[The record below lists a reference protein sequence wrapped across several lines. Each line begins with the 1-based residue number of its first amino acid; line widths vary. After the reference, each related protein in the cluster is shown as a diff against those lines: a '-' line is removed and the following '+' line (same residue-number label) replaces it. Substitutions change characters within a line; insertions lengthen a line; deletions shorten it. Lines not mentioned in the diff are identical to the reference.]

1 MKTGR
6 SFRLFPRCFPP
17 FSAFFPGAVCLP
29 WLYFHKTDGH
39 PFQGS
44 RGTDGT
50 LPVPGRQIQ
59 RRTRPDIPVVFEADA
74 AHRVDRA
81 VCVGSGALNRVR
93 RKGGTACCPLLHTNW
108 TTSKTA
114 EYAAISFFS

>member
-1 MKTGR
+1 MKTSR

-17 FSAFFPGAVCLP
+17 FCAFLPGAVCLH
-29 WLYFHKTDGH
+29 WLYFHKTDSL

-50 LPVPGRQIQ
+50 LPVPSGQIQ

-74 AHRVDRA
+74 AHWVDRA
-81 VCVGSGALNRVR
+81 VCRERSAQQSETESRD
-93 RKGGTACCPLLHTNW
+93 CLLSPASYELDN
-108 TTSKTA
+108 
-114 EYAAISFFS
+114 E